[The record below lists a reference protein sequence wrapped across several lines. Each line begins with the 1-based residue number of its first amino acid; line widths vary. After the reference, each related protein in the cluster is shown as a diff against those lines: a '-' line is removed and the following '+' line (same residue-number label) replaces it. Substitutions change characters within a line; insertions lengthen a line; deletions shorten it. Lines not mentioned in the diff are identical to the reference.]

1 MTTTYPL
8 PTLAAT
14 VGPTGITAPAYTDI
28 YQSLLTTYGSIF
40 GTDSYI
46 DPSSQDGQLLA
57 AVAYAINDS
66 NNMAIAV
73 YNSLSPQTAQGVQLS
88 NAVKINGLSRLVA
101 TNSQVNVTLTGV
113 VGTVITNGVVADT
126 NSNLYNLPSSV
137 TIPLAGSII
146 VTATAQQV
154 GAINAAIGTVTT
166 IQTPQLGW
174 QSVTNATAATAG
186 SPVESDAALRARQ
199 AVSVGLP
206 ALSVTQSVVASIQA
220 ITGVTQ
226 VSPNENDTAA
236 TNSAGIPPYSISMVV
251 AGGNATAIAQAILNK
266 KSPGCA
272 TYGTTNVVVNDA
284 VGIPHTINFFVPTPE
299 LITVA
304 VSLHPLTS
312 GYTTAIGTEVQTAII
327 NYINALLIGQAV
339 YRDRLF
345 MPAQLFGAT
354 DSLTYNITSILI
366 AISPGSPA
374 ASDIAIAFNQQAYTN
389 AANVTITLV

>member
-8 PTLAAT
+8 ATLAAT
-14 VGPTGITAPAYTDI
+14 VGPAGITAPAYTDI

-46 DPSSQDGQLLA
+46 APSSQDGQLLA

-126 NSNLYNLPSSV
+126 NNNLYNLPSSV

-186 SPVESDAALRARQ
+186 APVETDAALRARQ
-199 AVSVGLP
+199 AVSVSLP
-206 ALSVTQSVVASIQA
+206 ALSVTQSIVASIEA

-226 VSPNENDTAA
+226 VSPNENDTST
-236 TNSAGIPPYSISMVV
+236 TNSNGIPPYSISMVV

-266 KSPGCA
+266 KSPGCP
-272 TYGTTNVVVNDA
+272 TYGTTSVVVNDA
-284 VGIPHTINFFVPTPE
+284 VGIPHTINFFVPTQE
-299 LITVA
+299 LITVD

-312 GYTTAIGTEVQTAII
+312 GYTTAI
-327 NYINALLIGQAV
+327 
-339 YRDRLF
+339 
-345 MPAQLFGAT
+345 
-354 DSLTYNITSILI
+354 
-366 AISPGSPA
+366 
-374 ASDIAIAFNQQAYTN
+374 
-389 AANVTITLV
+389 